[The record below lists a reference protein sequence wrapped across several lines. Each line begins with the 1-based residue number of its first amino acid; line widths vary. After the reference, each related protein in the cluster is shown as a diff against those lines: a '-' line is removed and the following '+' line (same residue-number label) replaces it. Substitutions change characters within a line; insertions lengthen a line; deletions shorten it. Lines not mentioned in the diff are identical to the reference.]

1 MAVKMM
7 VSEEIISSV
16 VSHQFQ
22 SANEALSNNNSLEI
36 SGFGKFLFN
45 EKKAHKLM
53 EKYLSQKEAFER
65 YSQDECQSETRR
77 RNASLKLAS
86 AISNIEHLKPKL
98 YGQAFTDLRGVE
110 ERFDSS
116 QEEEGS
122 HSEDFQRKN
131 EDLQGL

>member
-1 MAVKMM
+1 M
-7 VSEEIISSV
+7 VSEEVISSV
-16 VSHQFQ
+16 ISHQFQ

-45 EKKAHKLM
+45 EKKAQKMM

-65 YSQDECQSETRR
+65 YSQDESQSEARR

-98 YGQAFTDLRGVE
+98 YGQAFTDLRGME
-110 ERFDSS
+110 ERPSS
-116 QEEEGS
+116 PKKEEGS
-122 HSEDFQRKN
+122 YTESVEQ
-131 EDLQGL
+131 